1 VDRKL
6 AVVLAIVLLLVAI
19 YSQFPLRYWLTVR
32 SVGTVI
38 DPLLVQSIIKSESNF
53 EPEAVSSAGAVG
65 LMQIMPSTAEWL
77 CQMLGVEKD
86 IYHPEDNIYL
96 GIKYLEY
103 LLKMYDGDLLKS
115 LMAYNVGPAG
125 LETESGRNSG
135 RRYLKRV
142 MNYYALYRIAYFW
155 IHAFE

>member
-1 VDRKL
+1 VNRKL
-6 AVVLAIVLLLVAI
+6 AVVLAAVLLLVII
-19 YSQFPLRYWLTVR
+19 YSQFPLKYWLNVR
-32 SVGTVI
+32 SVDTII

-53 EPEAVSSAGAVG
+53 KPEAISSAGAIG

-77 CQMLGVEKD
+77 CQMLDVEKD
-86 IYHPEDNIYL
+86 IHHPEDNIYL

-103 LLKMYDGDLLKS
+103 LLKMYDGDLSKS

-125 LETESGRNSG
+125 LETESGKNSAK
-135 RRYLKRV
+135 RYLKRV

-155 IHAFE
+155 IQAFE

>member
-77 CQMLGVEKD
+77 CQMLDVEKD

-142 MNYYALYRIAYFW
+142 MNYYAL
-155 IHAFE
+155 